1 MTLLLG
7 LVMVFGLVFGGFM
20 LSGGNMDIVLHAL
33 PYEGMMIGG
42 ASLGA
47 FVIANSFSV
56 VKSSLV
62 GVMRVIKGPRWKAA
76 DYNDLLALMFE
87 LARLYKTKGIVA
99 MDEHIENPETSPI
112 FQRYPKLMKDHF
124 LTDLIADSFRM
135 MSMQFDDRFQMED
148 VLNRKIKKHH
158 HESLVSA
165 SAIQSMAD
173 GLPAIGIV
181 AAVLGVVKALASAD
195 AGAEEMG
202 LMIAHALVGTFL
214 GILLAYGFVN
224 PVASR
229 IDRQVAEAVKM
240 LQCIRVTLLANLN
253 GYAPQ
258 LAVEFGRKALH
269 TAERPSF
276 TELEEH
282 VRAARPA
289 GAKQA

>member
-20 LSGGNMDIVLHAL
+20 LSGGNMDIVLYAL

-99 MDEHIENPETSPI
+99 MDEHIENPEASPI

-181 AAVLGVVKALASAD
+181 AAVLGVIKTMSSIDKPPEIL
-195 AGAEEMG
+195 GA
-202 LMIAHALVGTFL
+202 MIGGALVGTFL
-214 GILLAYGFVN
+214 GVFLAYCMVQPIAGRLEQIEEEDGAMYTVIRDVI
-224 PVASR
+224 VA
-229 IDRQVAEAVKM
+229 IVAGHPPSI
-240 LQCIRVTLLANLN
+240 CIELGRGNIPTTKQPNFS
-253 GYAPQ
+253 
-258 LAVEFGRKALH
+258 AVEASQR
-269 TAERPSF
+269 
-276 TELEEH
+276 EL
-282 VRAARPA
+282 PA
-289 GAKQA
+289 V

>member
-56 VKSSLV
+56 VKSSLA

-99 MDEHIENPETSPI
+99 MDEHIENPEASPI

-181 AAVLGVVKALASAD
+181 AAVLGVIKTMSSIDKPPEIL
-195 AGAEEMG
+195 GA
-202 LMIAHALVGTFL
+202 MIGGALVGTFL
-214 GILLAYGFVN
+214 GVFLAYCMVQPIAGRLEQIEEEDGAIYTVIRDVI
-224 PVASR
+224 VA
-229 IDRQVAEAVKM
+229 IVAGHPPGI
-240 LQCIRVTLLANLN
+240 CIELGRGNIPTTKQPNFS
-253 GYAPQ
+253 
-258 LAVEFGRKALH
+258 AVEASQR
-269 TAERPSF
+269 
-276 TELEEH
+276 EL
-282 VRAARPA
+282 PA
-289 GAKQA
+289 V

>member
-99 MDEHIENPETSPI
+99 MDEHIENPEASPI

-181 AAVLGVVKALASAD
+181 AAVLGVIKTMSSIDKPPEIL
-195 AGAEEMG
+195 GA
-202 LMIAHALVGTFL
+202 MIGGALVGTFL
-214 GILLAYGFVN
+214 GVFLAYCMVQPIAGRLEQIEEEDGAIYTVIRDVI
-224 PVASR
+224 VA
-229 IDRQVAEAVKM
+229 IVAGHPPGI
-240 LQCIRVTLLANLN
+240 CIELGRGNIPTTKQPNFS
-253 GYAPQ
+253 
-258 LAVEFGRKALH
+258 AVEASQR
-269 TAERPSF
+269 
-276 TELEEH
+276 EL
-282 VRAARPA
+282 PA
-289 GAKQA
+289 V

>member
-56 VKSSLV
+56 VKSSLG
-62 GVMRVIKGPRWKAA
+62 GVMRVVKGPRWKAA

-99 MDEHIENPETSPI
+99 MDEHIENPEASPI

-124 LTDLIADSFRM
+124 VTDLIADSFRM

-148 VLNRKIKKHH
+148 VMNRKIKKHH

-181 AAVLGVVKALASAD
+181 AAVLGVIKTMSSIDKPPEIL
-195 AGAEEMG
+195 GA
-202 LMIAHALVGTFL
+202 MIGGALVGTFL
-214 GILLAYGFVN
+214 GVFLAYCMVQPIAGRLEQIEEEDGAIYTVIRDVI
-224 PVASR
+224 VA
-229 IDRQVAEAVKM
+229 IVAGHPPSI
-240 LQCIRVTLLANLN
+240 CIELGRGNIPTTKQPNFS
-253 GYAPQ
+253 
-258 LAVEFGRKALH
+258 AVEASQR
-269 TAERPSF
+269 
-276 TELEEH
+276 EL
-282 VRAARPA
+282 PA
-289 GAKQA
+289 V

>member
-99 MDEHIENPETSPI
+99 MDEHIENPEASPI

-181 AAVLGVVKALASAD
+181 AAVLGVIKTMSSIDKPPEIL
-195 AGAEEMG
+195 GA
-202 LMIAHALVGTFL
+202 MIGGALVGTFL
-214 GILLAYGFVN
+214 GVFLAYCMVQPIAGRLEQIEEEDGAIYTVIRDVI
-224 PVASR
+224 VA
-229 IDRQVAEAVKM
+229 IVAGHPPSI
-240 LQCIRVTLLANLN
+240 CIELGRGNIPTTKQPNFS
-253 GYAPQ
+253 
-258 LAVEFGRKALH
+258 AVEASQR
-269 TAERPSF
+269 
-276 TELEEH
+276 EL
-282 VRAARPA
+282 PA
-289 GAKQA
+289 V

>member
-42 ASLGA
+42 ASPGA

-56 VKSSLV
+56 VKSSLA

-99 MDEHIENPETSPI
+99 MDEHIENPEASPI

-158 HESLVSA
+158 HEALVSA
-165 SAIQSMAD
+165 RAIQSMAD

-181 AAVLGVVKALASAD
+181 AAVLGVIKTMSSIDKPPEIL
-195 AGAEEMG
+195 GA
-202 LMIAHALVGTFL
+202 MIGGALVGTFL
-214 GILLAYGFVN
+214 GVFLAYCMVQPIAGRLEQIEEEDGAMYTVIRDVI
-224 PVASR
+224 VA
-229 IDRQVAEAVKM
+229 IVAGHPPSI
-240 LQCIRVTLLANLN
+240 CIELGRGNIPTTKQPNFS
-253 GYAPQ
+253 
-258 LAVEFGRKALH
+258 AVEASQR
-269 TAERPSF
+269 
-276 TELEEH
+276 EL
-282 VRAARPA
+282 PA
-289 GAKQA
+289 V

>member
-20 LSGGNMDIVLHAL
+20 LSGGNMDIVLYAL

-62 GVMRVIKGPRWKAA
+62 GVMRVVKGPRWKAA

-99 MDEHIENPETSPI
+99 MDEHIENPEASPI

-181 AAVLGVVKALASAD
+181 AAVLGVIKTMSSIDKPPEIL
-195 AGAEEMG
+195 GA
-202 LMIAHALVGTFL
+202 MIGGALVGTFL
-214 GILLAYGFVN
+214 GVFLAYCMVQPIAGRLEQIEEEDGAIYTVIRDVI
-224 PVASR
+224 VA
-229 IDRQVAEAVKM
+229 IVAGHPPSI
-240 LQCIRVTLLANLN
+240 CIELGRGNIPTTKQPNFS
-253 GYAPQ
+253 
-258 LAVEFGRKALH
+258 AVEASQR
-269 TAERPSF
+269 
-276 TELEEH
+276 EL
-282 VRAARPA
+282 PA
-289 GAKQA
+289 V

>member
-1 MTLLLG
+1 
-7 LVMVFGLVFGGFM
+7 MVFGLVFGGFM

-56 VKSSLV
+56 VKSSLG
-62 GVMRVIKGPRWKAA
+62 GVVRVIKGPRWKAA

-99 MDEHIENPETSPI
+99 MDEHIENPEASPI

-124 LTDLIADSFRM
+124 VTDLIADSFRM

-181 AAVLGVVKALASAD
+181 AAVLGVIKTMSSIDKPPEIL
-195 AGAEEMG
+195 GA
-202 LMIAHALVGTFL
+202 MIGGALVGTFL
-214 GILLAYGFVN
+214 GVFLAYCMVQPIAGRLEQIEEEDSAMYTVIRDVI
-224 PVASR
+224 VA
-229 IDRQVAEAVKM
+229 IVAGHPPSI
-240 LQCIRVTLLANLN
+240 CIELGRGNIPTTKQPNFS
-253 GYAPQ
+253 
-258 LAVEFGRKALH
+258 AVEASQR
-269 TAERPSF
+269 
-276 TELEEH
+276 EL
-282 VRAARPA
+282 PA
-289 GAKQA
+289 V

>member
-56 VKSSLV
+56 VKSSLG
-62 GVMRVIKGPRWKAA
+62 GVLRVIKGPRWKAA

-87 LARLYKTKGIVA
+87 LARLYKNKGIVA
-99 MDEHIENPETSPI
+99 MDEHIENPEASPI

-158 HESLVSA
+158 HEALVSA
-165 SAIQSMAD
+165 RAIQSMAD

-181 AAVLGVVKALASAD
+181 AAVLGVIKTMSSIDKPPEIL
-195 AGAEEMG
+195 GA
-202 LMIAHALVGTFL
+202 MIGGALVGTFL
-214 GILLAYGFVN
+214 GVFLAYCMVQPIAGRLEQIEEEDGAMYTVIRDVI
-224 PVASR
+224 VA
-229 IDRQVAEAVKM
+229 IVAGHPPSICVELGRGNIPTTK
-240 LQCIRVTLLANLN
+240 QPNFS
-253 GYAPQ
+253 
-258 LAVEFGRKALH
+258 AVEASQR
-269 TAERPSF
+269 
-276 TELEEH
+276 EL
-282 VRAARPA
+282 PA
-289 GAKQA
+289 V

>member
-56 VKSSLV
+56 VKSSLG
-62 GVMRVIKGPRWKAA
+62 GVLRVIKGPRWKAA

-99 MDEHIENPETSPI
+99 MDEHIENPEASPI
-112 FQRYPKLMKDHF
+112 FQRYPKLTKDHF
-124 LTDLIADSFRM
+124 VTDLIADSFRM

-148 VLNRKIKKHH
+148 VMNRKIKKHH

-181 AAVLGVVKALASAD
+181 AAVLGVIKTMSSIDKPPEIL
-195 AGAEEMG
+195 GA
-202 LMIAHALVGTFL
+202 MIGGALVGTFL
-214 GILLAYGFVN
+214 GVFLAYCMVQPIAGRLEQIEEEDSAMYTVIRDVI
-224 PVASR
+224 VA
-229 IDRQVAEAVKM
+229 IVAGHPPSI
-240 LQCIRVTLLANLN
+240 CIELGRGNIPTTKQPNFS
-253 GYAPQ
+253 
-258 LAVEFGRKALH
+258 AVEASQR
-269 TAERPSF
+269 
-276 TELEEH
+276 EL
-282 VRAARPA
+282 PA
-289 GAKQA
+289 V

>member
-47 FVIANSFSV
+47 FVIANSFTV
-56 VKSSLV
+56 VKSSLA
-62 GVMRVIKGPRWKAA
+62 GVVRVIKGPRWKAE
-76 DYNDLLALMFE
+76 DYNDMLDLMFE

-99 MDEHIENPETSPI
+99 MDEHIENPESSAI

-124 LTDLIADSFRM
+124 ITDLIADSFRM

-148 VLNRKIKKHH
+148 VINRKIKKHH

-181 AAVLGVVKALASAD
+181 AAVLGVIKTMSSIDKPPEIL
-195 AGAEEMG
+195 GA
-202 LMIAHALVGTFL
+202 MIGGALVGTFL
-214 GILLAYGFVN
+214 GVFLAYCMVQPIAGRLEQIEEEDSAIYTVIRDVIVAIVAGHPPSICIELGRGNIPTTKQPGF
-224 PVASR
+224 S
-229 IDRQVAEAVKM
+229 
-240 LQCIRVTLLANLN
+240 
-253 GYAPQ
+253 
-258 LAVEFGRKALH
+258 AVEASQREL
-269 TAERPSF
+269 PS
-276 TELEEH
+276 
-282 VRAARPA
+282 V
-289 GAKQA
+289 

>member
-20 LSGGNMDIVLHAL
+20 LSGGNMDIVLYAL

-62 GVMRVIKGPRWKAA
+62 GVMRVVKGPRWKAA

-99 MDEHIENPETSPI
+99 MDEHIENPEASPI

-181 AAVLGVVKALASAD
+181 AAVLGVIKTMSSIDKPPEIL
-195 AGAEEMG
+195 GA
-202 LMIAHALVGTFL
+202 MIGGALVGTFL
-214 GILLAYGFVN
+214 GVFLAYCMVQPIAGRLEQIEEEDGAIYTVIRDVI
-224 PVASR
+224 VA
-229 IDRQVAEAVKM
+229 IVAGHPPSI
-240 LQCIRVTLLANLN
+240 CIEL
-253 GYAPQ
+253 
-258 LAVEFGRKALH
+258 GRGNIP
-269 TAERPSF
+269 T
-276 TELEEH
+276 T
-282 VRAARPA
+282 
-289 GAKQA
+289 KQP

>member
-62 GVMRVIKGPRWKAA
+62 GVMRVVKGPRWKAA

-99 MDEHIENPETSPI
+99 MDEHIENPEASPI

-181 AAVLGVVKALASAD
+181 AAVLGVIKTMSSIDKPPEIL
-195 AGAEEMG
+195 GA
-202 LMIAHALVGTFL
+202 MIGGALVGTFL
-214 GILLAYGFVN
+214 GVFLAYCMVQPIAGRLEQIEEEDGAIYTVIRDVI
-224 PVASR
+224 VA
-229 IDRQVAEAVKM
+229 IVAGHPPSI
-240 LQCIRVTLLANLN
+240 CIELGRGNIPTTKQPNFS
-253 GYAPQ
+253 
-258 LAVEFGRKALH
+258 AVEASQR
-269 TAERPSF
+269 
-276 TELEEH
+276 EL
-282 VRAARPA
+282 PA
-289 GAKQA
+289 V

>member
-56 VKSSLV
+56 VKSSLG
-62 GVMRVIKGPRWKAA
+62 GVVRVIKGPRWKAA

-99 MDEHIENPETSPI
+99 MDEHIENPEASPI

-124 LTDLIADSFRM
+124 VTDLIADSFRM

-148 VLNRKIKKHH
+148 VMNRKIKKHH

-181 AAVLGVVKALASAD
+181 AAVLGVIKTMSSIDKPPEIL
-195 AGAEEMG
+195 GA
-202 LMIAHALVGTFL
+202 MIGGALVGTFL
-214 GILLAYGFVN
+214 GVFLAYCMVQ
-224 PVASR
+224 PIA
-229 IDRQVAEAVKM
+229 
-240 LQCIRVTLLANLN
+240 
-253 GYAPQ
+253 
-258 LAVEFGRKALH
+258 GR
-269 TAERPSF
+269 
-276 TELEEH
+276 LEQIEEEDS
-282 VRAARPA
+282 AMY
-289 GAKQA
+289 

>member
-42 ASLGA
+42 ASLGS
-47 FVIANSFSV
+47 FVIANSMGV

-62 GVMRVIKGPRWKAA
+62 GIGRVMKGPRWKAT
-76 DYNDLLALMFE
+76 DYNDLLDLMFE

-99 MDEHIENPETSPI
+99 MDEHIENPESSAI

-124 LTDLIADSFRM
+124 ITDLIADSFRM

-148 VLNRKIKKHH
+148 VINRKIKKHH

-165 SAIQSMAD
+165 GAIQSMAD

-181 AAVLGVVKALASAD
+181 AAVLGVIKTMSSIDKPPEIL
-195 AGAEEMG
+195 GA
-202 LMIAHALVGTFL
+202 MIGGALVGTFL
-214 GILLAYGFVN
+214 GVFLAYCMVQPIAGRLEQIEEEDSAIYTVIRDVIVAIVAGHPPSICIELGRGNIPTTKQPGFSSVE
-224 PVASR
+224 ASQR
-229 IDRQVAEAVKM
+229 ELPAV
-240 LQCIRVTLLANLN
+240 
-253 GYAPQ
+253 
-258 LAVEFGRKALH
+258 
-269 TAERPSF
+269 
-276 TELEEH
+276 
-282 VRAARPA
+282 
-289 GAKQA
+289 

>member
-56 VKSSLV
+56 VKSSLG
-62 GVMRVIKGPRWKAA
+62 GVLRVIKGPRWKAA

-99 MDEHIENPETSPI
+99 MDEHIENPEASPI
-112 FQRYPKLMKDHF
+112 FQRYPKLTKDHF
-124 LTDLIADSFRM
+124 VTDLIADSFRM

-148 VLNRKIKKHH
+148 VMNRKIKKHH

-181 AAVLGVVKALASAD
+181 AAVLGVIKTMSSIDKPPEIL
-195 AGAEEMG
+195 GA
-202 LMIAHALVGTFL
+202 MIGGALVGTFL
-214 GILLAYGFVN
+214 GVFLAYCMVQPIAGRLEQIEEEDSAMYTVIRDVI
-224 PVASR
+224 VA
-229 IDRQVAEAVKM
+229 IVAGHPPSICIELGRGNIPTTKQPNFSAVDASQRE
-240 LQCIRVTLLANLN
+240 L
-253 GYAPQ
+253 P
-258 LAVEFGRKALH
+258 AV
-269 TAERPSF
+269 
-276 TELEEH
+276 
-282 VRAARPA
+282 
-289 GAKQA
+289 

>member
-99 MDEHIENPETSPI
+99 MDEHIENPEASPI

-158 HESLVSA
+158 HELLVSA

-181 AAVLGVVKALASAD
+181 AAVLGVIKTMSSIDKPPEIL
-195 AGAEEMG
+195 GA
-202 LMIAHALVGTFL
+202 MIGGALVGTFL
-214 GILLAYGFVN
+214 GVFLAYCMVQPIAGRLEQIEEEDGAIYTVIRDVI
-224 PVASR
+224 VA
-229 IDRQVAEAVKM
+229 IVAGHPPGI
-240 LQCIRVTLLANLN
+240 CIELGRGNIPTTKQPNFS
-253 GYAPQ
+253 
-258 LAVEFGRKALH
+258 AVEASQR
-269 TAERPSF
+269 
-276 TELEEH
+276 EL
-282 VRAARPA
+282 PA
-289 GAKQA
+289 V

>member
-20 LSGGNMDIVLHAL
+20 LSGGNMDIVLYAL

-76 DYNDLLALMFE
+76 DHNDLLALMFE

-99 MDEHIENPETSPI
+99 MDEHIENPEASPI
-112 FQRYPKLMKDHF
+112 FQRYPKLMKDHCR
-124 LTDLIADSFRM
+124 TDLIADSFRM

-158 HESLVSA
+158 HESVVSA
-165 SAIQSMAD
+165 SAFQSMAD

-181 AAVLGVVKALASAD
+181 AAVLGVIKTMSSNDKPPEIL
-195 AGAEEMG
+195 GA
-202 LMIAHALVGTFL
+202 MIGGALVGTFL
-214 GILLAYGFVN
+214 GVFLAYCMVQPIAGRLEQIEEEDGAIYTVIRDVI
-224 PVASR
+224 VA
-229 IDRQVAEAVKM
+229 IVAGHPPGI
-240 LQCIRVTLLANLN
+240 CIELGRGNIPTTKQPNFS
-253 GYAPQ
+253 
-258 LAVEFGRKALH
+258 AVEASQR
-269 TAERPSF
+269 
-276 TELEEH
+276 EL
-282 VRAARPA
+282 PA
-289 GAKQA
+289 V

>member
-20 LSGGNMDIVLHAL
+20 LSGGNMDIVLYAL

-99 MDEHIENPETSPI
+99 MDEHIENPEASPI

-181 AAVLGVVKALASAD
+181 AAVLGVIKTMSSIDKPPEIL
-195 AGAEEMG
+195 GA
-202 LMIAHALVGTFL
+202 MIGGALVGTFL
-214 GILLAYGFVN
+214 GVFLAYCMVQPIAGRLEQIEEEDGAFYLVIRDIFVAMVSN
-224 PVASR
+224 HPPNICIEIGRGSIPSR
-229 IDRQVAEAVKM
+229 MQPDFYEVEAAQK
-240 LQCIRVTLLANLN
+240 
-253 GYAPQ
+253 
-258 LAVEFGRKALH
+258 
-269 TAERPSF
+269 
-276 TELEEH
+276 ELP
-282 VRAARPA
+282 AA
-289 GAKQA
+289 

>member
-99 MDEHIENPETSPI
+99 MDEHIENPEASPI
-112 FQRYPKLMKDHF
+112 FQRYPKLM
-124 LTDLIADSFRM
+124 
-135 MSMQFDDRFQMED
+135 
-148 VLNRKIKKHH
+148 
-158 HESLVSA
+158 
-165 SAIQSMAD
+165 
-173 GLPAIGIV
+173 
-181 AAVLGVVKALASAD
+181 
-195 AGAEEMG
+195 
-202 LMIAHALVGTFL
+202 
-214 GILLAYGFVN
+214 
-224 PVASR
+224 
-229 IDRQVAEAVKM
+229 
-240 LQCIRVTLLANLN
+240 
-253 GYAPQ
+253 
-258 LAVEFGRKALH
+258 
-269 TAERPSF
+269 
-276 TELEEH
+276 
-282 VRAARPA
+282 
-289 GAKQA
+289 

>member
-56 VKSSLV
+56 VKSSLG
-62 GVMRVIKGPRWKAA
+62 GVLRVIKGPRWKAA

-99 MDEHIENPETSPI
+99 MDEHIENPEASPI

-124 LTDLIADSFRM
+124 VTDLIADSFRM

-181 AAVLGVVKALASAD
+181 AAVLGVIKTMSSIDKPPEIL
-195 AGAEEMG
+195 GA
-202 LMIAHALVGTFL
+202 MIGGALVGTFL
-214 GILLAYGFVN
+214 GVFLAYCMVQPIAGRLEQIEEEDSAMYTVIRDVI
-224 PVASR
+224 VA
-229 IDRQVAEAVKM
+229 IVAGHPPSI
-240 LQCIRVTLLANLN
+240 CIELGRGNIPTTKQPNFS
-253 GYAPQ
+253 
-258 LAVEFGRKALH
+258 AVEASQR
-269 TAERPSF
+269 
-276 TELEEH
+276 EL
-282 VRAARPA
+282 PA
-289 GAKQA
+289 V

>member
-56 VKSSLV
+56 VKSSLG
-62 GVMRVIKGPRWKAA
+62 GVVRVIKGPRWKAA

-99 MDEHIENPETSPI
+99 MDEHIENPEASPI

-124 LTDLIADSFRM
+124 VTDLIADSFRM
-135 MSMQFDDRFQMED
+135 MSMQFDDRLQMED

-181 AAVLGVVKALASAD
+181 AAVLGVIKTMSSIDKPPEIL
-195 AGAEEMG
+195 GA
-202 LMIAHALVGTFL
+202 MIGGALVGTFL
-214 GILLAYGFVN
+214 GVFLAYCMVQPIAGRLEQIEEEDSAMYTVIRDVI
-224 PVASR
+224 VA
-229 IDRQVAEAVKM
+229 IVAGHPPSI
-240 LQCIRVTLLANLN
+240 CIELGRGNIPTTKQPNFS
-253 GYAPQ
+253 
-258 LAVEFGRKALH
+258 AVEASQR
-269 TAERPSF
+269 
-276 TELEEH
+276 EL
-282 VRAARPA
+282 PA
-289 GAKQA
+289 V

>member
-20 LSGGNMDIVLHAL
+20 LSGGNMDIVLHVL

-56 VKSSLV
+56 VKSSLA

-99 MDEHIENPETSPI
+99 MDEHIENPEASPI

-158 HESLVSA
+158 HEALVSA
-165 SAIQSMAD
+165 RAIQSMAD

-181 AAVLGVVKALASAD
+181 AAVLGVIKTMSSIDKPPEIL
-195 AGAEEMG
+195 GA
-202 LMIAHALVGTFL
+202 MIGGALVGTFL
-214 GILLAYGFVN
+214 GVFLAYCMVQPIAGRLEQIEEEDGAMYTVIRDVI
-224 PVASR
+224 VA
-229 IDRQVAEAVKM
+229 IVAGHPPSI
-240 LQCIRVTLLANLN
+240 CIELGRGNIPTTKQPNFS
-253 GYAPQ
+253 
-258 LAVEFGRKALH
+258 AVEASQR
-269 TAERPSF
+269 
-276 TELEEH
+276 EL
-282 VRAARPA
+282 PA
-289 GAKQA
+289 V